1 MAALRGPHARRH
13 CTALP
18 CPRWGGRVEAAEGLS
33 QIQALLS
40 NLLSPGSELTSR
52 PYRTFPDWFKFTD
65 PSPSSLDTL

>member
-40 NLLSPGSELTSR
+40 NLLSPGSELTAH